1 MACEISAATCR
12 QRLALFLDAR
22 PALLL
27 RGAAR
32 HARRRWLRHARRQ
45 WLCNSCLQGCQRWA
59 GLSVNLFEGSTLQ
72 GVAGAR
78 RVGRPLRGGQ
88 LGVRP
93 LGGPFVSGRV
103 LVRRPEDRRV
113 RVEHSVRRVLR
124 CVERARPL
132 NNDDDKKKIFPCSS
146 GNVKYLSPASNAL
159 AWGFH
164 TAP

>member
-12 QRLALFLDAR
+12 QRLALILDTR

-59 GLSVNLFEGSTLQ
+59 GLSVNLFGGSTPQ

-93 LGGPFVSGRV
+93 LGGPFVSGQ
-103 LVRRPEDRRV
+103 LLERRRGDRRV
-113 RVEHSVRRVLR
+113 RLEHGVRQVLR
-124 CVERARPL
+124 CVECARDL
-132 NNDDDKKKIFPCSS
+132 
-146 GNVKYLSPASNAL
+146 
-159 AWGFH
+159 
-164 TAP
+164 

>member
-1 MACEISAATCR
+1 MACEISAATRR

-59 GLSVNLFEGSTLQ
+59 GLSVNLFGGTSRQ
-72 GVAGAR
+72 GVAGTR
-78 RVGRPLRGGQ
+78 RVGRPLCGWQ

-93 LGGPFVSGRV
+93 LGGPCVSEQLRE
-103 LVRRPEDRRV
+103 RRRGDRRV
-113 RVEHSVRRVLR
+113 RVEHSVWRVLR

-132 NNDDDKKKIFPCSS
+132 NNDDDKKKDFFR
-146 GNVKYLSPASNAL
+146 VLLAMLSTCHQPA
-159 AWGFH
+159 
-164 TAP
+164 TR